1 MKCELCN
8 EGLSDYESTMR
19 HAITKQFVNTCS
31 QCLTAM
37 GDVIP
42 LQVRNDL
49 LSENDMNNVDTL
61 FDDVDDYIEDNSED
75 EALDDYW
82 SER

>member
-1 MKCELCN
+1 MKCEICN
-8 EGLSDYESTMR
+8 ANLSDFEATMR